1 MKNAMMHINT
11 NPFEKLRQASRWSVL
26 LLLACLAGGV
36 AQAQTLSL
44 SPGMVTALT
53 STSETA
59 GSDPNYTG
67 PLSSL
72 ILNQPQGL
80 TYDSQGDLFIVDGG
94 ANVVRVVA
102 GPTGNAIPSLPSVT
116 KPQPGT
122 VYTVAG
128 SGVSTASSSPLCGA
142 ADERSSIDGNFY
154 GNGCPA
160 TEAVLFFLTP
170 ADYYQ
175 GIAVKTAPVGQV
187 ALDAS
192 GNLYI
197 ADAGDHQIR
206 VVYAG
211 GTVPGL
217 QASLP
222 AGVTPVPG
230 NIYAFAGSAANQSVG
245 DSHQDSSYNP
255 QPIGVAVDT
264 AGDVYML
271 SWNSPSGTITHVSFL
286 GVVYNGGDLPKAL
299 LPGQTLTIGQ
309 YVSSVSPLNGEPWS
323 APSAIAFD
331 ASGNIYVSD
340 SSVNGGN
347 SIYILYA
354 GGTVPP
360 RLSSTLQ
367 GQTPVEGNAYL
378 LAADS
383 TFATLTQQNGNNPTQ
398 LAFDSAGDLYVGLY
412 TFRYGPG
419 FMAKDD
425 TSGNISLFTGNL
437 NIDSNTGLQIVCAA
451 AADGYGDGCPANQVG
466 IIGPWGVA
474 VAPDGSIDYADNFED
489 PNNNYNNYFALHKID
504 GSASALQFPTA
515 AAGVASAAQTVTIS
529 NVGSSV
535 GGNLDIQPLNISA
548 INIPNNFIQVASG
561 GTTDCSAPVTLNA
574 GQSCQLAIEF
584 LPVTGTTAGQP
595 FSDNITITSDSNNAT
610 SRANL
615 IAVSGTAT
623 ATTGTTA
630 QTITF
635 TAPSTATYGQT
646 ITLNGSATSKLP
658 VIYQVSGP
666 ASINGSTLTV
676 TGVGTVTVTA
686 YQPGDNGNANNS
698 AGWAAATPVPATINA
713 QPTLLTVTAGNLSQ
727 ARTLPIP
734 SLASDYTI
742 TVTINGVTSNAPA
755 SATTGAPA
763 LTTTATQTS
772 APGNYP
778 ITITQNTL
786 STTSNNYSLTAAS
799 FVSGTFTIQSGSPQT
814 ITFTQ
819 TLPTATYGVAPID
832 LTSAA
837 TATSGLPVVYS
848 VTGPATTSG
857 NNGTTLTVTGA
868 GTVTITANQAGNAT
882 YASAPTVTE
891 SFQVNPATVF
901 ITANNLTM
909 AQGSTPPTL
918 TYTVGGLVNGDS
930 AAAVVSG
937 TPTLATTATSSSP
950 LGTYPITVAQG
961 SVTLLSK
968 NYALTSASYVNG
980 TLTVVVG
987 TPQTISFGALPNVTY
1002 GAAQRVLSATAS
1014 SSLPVTFSVTSGPGT
1029 ITGGVLS
1036 VNGSGTVTV
1045 TANQSGNTTYSP
1057 APPVSQSFSVAQAT
1071 LSIAANNLTIQN
1083 DIAIPALSF
1092 TVTGLVNGD
1101 TPSVLSNSPAMSTT
1115 ATAGSSPGTYP
1126 INIASV
1132 DSFGNAVTAA
1142 NYIINSYVPGTLT
1155 ITSGGPAQDFTTSL
1169 STPTLTILDGQTG
1182 QATLTVNPLYY
1193 YGGTLNLSC
1202 TGLPANAS
1210 CVFSPSPLNVSIKQT
1225 ATLTI
1230 LTSNSSTV
1238 GSLSKPA
1245 NGIYRAAIV
1254 GWVSIVFGLVLA
1266 WQRKRLARYRTMWM
1280 LAIAVC
1286 LGGMAVSMTA
1296 CGGKSSTTGN
1306 GDATRGTTTIQVVA
1320 TDANGGPTH
1329 NIPLI
1334 ITIK

>member
-1 MKNAMMHINT
+1 MYIDTKFI
-11 NPFEKLRQASRWSVL
+11 ERLRQASCCFVF

-36 AQAQTLSL
+36 APAQTLSFT
-44 SPGMVTALT
+44 PGMVSGVA
-53 STSETA
+53 STNTTGS
-59 GSDPNYTG
+59 SDPEYTG
-67 PLSSL
+67 PVSGLV
-72 ILNQPQGL
+72 LNQAQGL
-80 TYDSQGDLFIVDGG
+80 TFDSQGDLFIVDGG

-102 GPTGNAIPSLPSVT
+102 SGKGPIPSLPSV
-116 KPQPGT
+116 KSPVAGT

-128 SGVSTASSSPLCGA
+128 SGSSTPSGSPLCGK
-142 ADERSSIDGNFY
+142 ADEMSSYDSNFY

-160 TEAVLFFLTP
+160 TEAVLYLD
-170 ADYYQ
+170 AYAAYYGGRSRQ
-175 GIAVKTAPVGQV
+175 TSGPDGQV
-187 ALDAS
+187 ALDAN

-197 ADAGDHQIR
+197 PDGGDHQVR

-222 AGVTPVPG
+222 ADVTPIAG
-230 NIYAFAGSAANQSVG
+230 NIYAFTSAFDGAVDANQNSG
-245 DSHQDSSYNP
+245 NSNPDGSFDP
-255 QPIGVAVDT
+255 QPIGVAVD
-264 AGDVYML
+264 ASGDVYIL
-271 SWNSPSGTITHVSFL
+271 SYGSYGYWPNL
-286 GVVYNGGDLPKAL
+286 DLVYNGGTLPPL
-299 LPGQTLTIGQ
+299 LTGQTLTAGQ
-309 YVSSVSPLNGEPWS
+309 YTGITFSNFSSGPPWL
-323 APSAIAFD
+323 AAAGIALDSF
-331 ASGNIYVSD
+331 GNIYISD
-340 SSVNGGN
+340 SYAGVDV
-347 SIYILYA
+347 IYA
-354 GGTVPP
+354 GGTVPG
-360 RLSSTLQ
+360 LSASLQ
-367 GQTPVEGNAYL
+367 GQTPVVGNIYQFL
-378 LAADS
+378 ADS
-383 TFATLTQQNGNNPTQ
+383 NFQTATQVNNNNPTQ
-398 LAFDSAGDLYVGLY
+398 LSFDSAGDFYVGLY
-412 TFRYGPG
+412 HSFWGPG
-419 FMAKDD
+419 FMAKVD
-425 TSGNISLFTGNL
+425 TSGNVTLFAGNL
-437 NIDSNTGLQIVCAA
+437 NQDDNTGIQAVCAA
-451 AADGYGDGCPANQVG
+451 AVDGYGDGCPANQVA
-466 IIGPWGVA
+466 ITGPLGVTA
-474 VAPDGSIDYADNFED
+474 ASDGSIYYADFYQGSD
-489 PNNNYNNYFALHKID
+489 PNTALYALHKID
-504 GSASALQFPTA
+504 VSASGLQFATQS
-515 AAGVASAAQTVTIS
+515 AGVASSAQTVTVS
-529 NVGSSV
+529 NV
-535 GGNLDIQPLNISA
+535 DTKTLNISA

-561 GTTDCSAPVTLNA
+561 GTDCAAPITLTT
-574 GQSCQLAIEF
+574 GQSCQVAVEF
-584 LPVTGTTAGQP
+584 QAVQAGTY
-595 FSDNITITSDSNNAT
+595 SDSITITSDSNNAA
-610 SRANL
+610 SGQNL

-630 QTITF
+630 QTISF

-676 TGVGTVTVTA
+676 TGTGTITVTA
-686 YQPGDNGNANNS
+686 YQPGDNGDSNNS

-713 QPTLLTVTAGNLSQ
+713 QPALLTVTANNISQ

-734 SLASDYTI
+734 ALTYTI
-742 TVTINGVTSNAPA
+742 TTTINGVTSTAPA
-755 SATTGAPA
+755 SATTGAPT

-786 STTSNNYSLTAAS
+786 STTSNNYSLIAAS
-799 FVSGTFTIQSGSPQT
+799 FVPGTFTIQSGSPQT

-819 TLPTATYGVAPID
+819 TLPTVTYGVAPID

-837 TATSGLPVVYS
+837 TATSGLTVVYS

-868 GTVTITANQAGNAT
+868 GTVTITANQAGNSS
-882 YASAPTVTE
+882 YASASATE
-891 SFQVNPATVF
+891 SFQVNPATLTL
-901 ITANNLTM
+901 TANNLTM

-980 TLTVVVG
+980 TLTVVLG

-1155 ITSGGPAQDFTTSL
+1155 IISGGPAQDFTTSL

-1230 LTSNSSTV
+1230 STSNSATV
-1238 GSLSKPA
+1238 GSLSRPA
-1245 NGIYRAAIV
+1245 NGIYSAAIA
-1254 GWVSIVFGLVLA
+1254 GWTSLLFGLVLV
-1266 WQRKRLARYRTMWM
+1266 WQRKRFARYKGVWSI
-1280 LAIAVC
+1280 AIATVLLGVAGC
-1286 LGGMAVSMTA
+1286 LTA
-1296 CGGKSSTTGN
+1296 CGGKSSSSSTGN
-1306 GDATRGTTTIQVVA
+1306 GNAARGTSTIQIVA